1 MPKCVTLSGTTFLWV
16 YCKLLDNTTSKN
28 LCTKLCVNWCK
39 WWFPFTYY
47 TLARKCITDITW
59 LTGPSAP
66 TALKAAIPRTE
77 KARLTLLPLIVGSFR
92 GSENQTV
99 MHFTCYSSE
108 CSSLKPIHQ
117 SQSSVLKI
125 SNTLLEA
132 RACYLASLYWIIIIL
147 FDILPPTIMEENGHQ
162 LAGTIIYNWMF
173 FIPDTATPYKKDNAG
188 TDPRSLS
195 CKESK
200 KWLRNRKNFSFNM
213 SSRPWK
219 ETLTFQLL

>member
-1 MPKCVTLSGTTFLWV
+1 MRWVILCLWVFLYVGDAGHRGNKITALRFYLHPWQNIHSQNYCVALVKQVKFLQLQGSHHLFFHRDEDGRRSSCKVFYKRCNLMMPKCVTLSGTTFLWV

-28 LCTKLCVNWCK
+28 LCTKHCVNWCK
-39 WWFPFTYY
+39 LWFPFTYY
-47 TLARKCITDITW
+47 NLTRKCITDTTW

-117 SQSSVLKI
+117 SQSSVLK
-125 SNTLLEA
+125 
-132 RACYLASLYWIIIIL
+132 
-147 FDILPPTIMEENGHQ
+147 
-162 LAGTIIYNWMF
+162 
-173 FIPDTATPYKKDNAG
+173 
-188 TDPRSLS
+188 
-195 CKESK
+195 
-200 KWLRNRKNFSFNM
+200 
-213 SSRPWK
+213 
-219 ETLTFQLL
+219 